1 MGLKNKESAT
11 HVDAYSD
18 RYWDAG
24 SIPAASNDGILRDS
38 VGFLSMPFL
47 ATKYCT
53 CKGLQCVG
61 ARWHFRFIPLKFT
74 PYRRVLRRILHHP
87 WRQG

>member
-1 MGLKNKESAT
+1 MGLNNKELAT

-38 VGFLSMPFL
+38 VRFPSMPLL
-47 ATKYCT
+47 AVKC
-53 CKGLQCVG
+53 
-61 ARWHFRFIPLKFT
+61 RDFNM
-74 PYRRVLRRILHHP
+74 LR
-87 WRQG
+87 